1 MTAPR
6 VGQLAPAFR
15 VMAQPWRRLLW
26 DIRRRGFEHV
36 PRTGPAI
43 LAPNHLSVIDSMLL
57 MLSVDRPITFVGKA
71 EYMQRWPSNW
81 LYPALG
87 MIPIDRSGGAAAE
100 GALEQAAGVLDRGQL
115 FGIYPEGTRSRDGY
129 LHRGRTGAA
138 RLALRTGA
146 PLIPIGI
153 RGTDRIQPPGAPMP
167 RVFLGCSITVGRP
180 IDIERHR
187 AHTPPHLQLRAITDE
202 LMFEIGRLSRQ
213 AYVDRYG
220 SDRRSSRQ
228 MDWSGAPNANGPTT
242 DGIGAEP
249 TEELAAAGRKT
260 SCDIDTTFSKGVR
273 GSNDGGRPRPDSM
286 SREVGRSTPVRV
298 SR

>member
-15 VMAQPWRRLLW
+15 AMAQPWRRLLW
-26 DIRRRGFEHV
+26 DVRRHGFEHV

-71 EYMQRWPSNW
+71 EYMRRWPSNW

-100 GALEQAAGVLDRGQL
+100 AALEQAACVLDRGQL

-146 PLIPIGI
+146 PLIPVGI

-187 AHTPPHLQLRAITDE
+187 AHTPPHLLLRAITDE

-213 AYVDRYG
+213 TYVDRYG
-220 SDRRSSRQ
+220 SDRPSSGQ
-228 MDWSGAPNANGPTT
+228 MMRSGAPNSNGAPTT
-242 DGIGAEP
+242 DIGVEP
-249 TEELAAAGRKT
+249 TEPLPTAGDKT
-260 SCDIDTTFSKGVR
+260 SCDTETTYDKAVR
-273 GSNDGGRPRPDSM
+273 GTNVGRRPRSDTMSRTIGRPS
-286 SREVGRSTPVRV
+286 PVRV